1 MRQDPMDMFEEL
13 DELFDRLFAQM
24 DREFFTGR
32 SNASEYRT
40 LFDEDEDPFVT
51 TPAPAPNL
59 RAAPEPVTEVH
70 TIGDEV
76 KVVAELPG
84 ATDDEIRL
92 RMRGN
97 SLIIDAGDADH
108 HYHTTAALPAVDSAS
123 MKRSFKNGVL
133 EVIFRNS

>member
-1 MRQDPMDMFEEL
+1 MDMFEEL
-13 DELFDRLFAQM
+13 DEVFDRLFAQM

-32 SNASEYRT
+32 SFAGKYRT

-51 TPAPAPNL
+51 APAPAPNL

-92 RMRGN
+92 RVRGN

-108 HYHTTAALPAVDSAS
+108 HYHTTADLPAVDSAS
-123 MKRSFKNGVL
+123 MKSSFKNGVL
-133 EVIFRNS
+133 EVTFSNS

>member
-13 DELFDRLFAQM
+13 DEVFDRLFAQM
-24 DREFFTGR
+24 DREFFTSR
-32 SNASEYRT
+32 SSTCEYRT
-40 LFDEDEDPFVT
+40 LSDKDEDPDIT
-51 TPAPAPNL
+51 TPAPVPNL

-70 TIGDEV
+70 TIGNEV

-92 RMRGN
+92 SVRGN

-108 HYHTTAALPAVDSAS
+108 HYRTTAALPAVDPAS
-123 MKRSFKNGVL
+123 MRKSFKNGVL
-133 EVIFRNS
+133 EVTFRNS